1 MQHML
6 IVCKFLHTIEK
17 KGTKKI
23 SFTVGCTWNVCL
35 RYVPLF
41 FPILFFSSFHLC
53 FLWMIIFTLRCL
65 KFSLIYSLLC
75 FEFDVTSIIWLWS
88 AFKFIK
94 ILHIFRSCICF
105 SMAHFKRNAG
115 RSTGGKTPRK
125 EFATEVCEFI
135 FGIWNTDLLIK
146 DFSTAVCD
154 CTSFPCFFF
163 CVVWALVLVSA
174 IGSAPMLVCSL
185 SPFFSYSD

>member
-1 MQHML
+1 MKNWGEMVYLWSLCLICNNNVFVVMQHML

-94 ILHIFRSCICF
+94 ILHIFLKL
-105 SMAHFKRNAG
+105 H
-115 RSTGGKTPRK
+115 
-125 EFATEVCEFI
+125 
-135 FGIWNTDLLIK
+135 LLQYG
-146 DFSTAVCD
+146 
-154 CTSFPCFFF
+154 SF
-163 CVVWALVLVSA
+163 
-174 IGSAPMLVCSL
+174 
-185 SPFFSYSD
+185 